1 MLTRA
6 TRHIFRVMFRPVGL
20 VALVLAALVLVAGL
34 IAMPYGP
41 QALLLVVACGVG
53 AASLLAASC
62 YYRIGAHQEAILRQR
77 AELHQSTA
85 SAEAALAARQGR
97 LDVVHQAV
105 LDLGRHV
112 GAMDGALRQEP
123 WAAEVKCDYRLLAEL
138 SASATAGPA
147 AQLALQRLEVVARQ
161 TEARLEQNAASLA
174 ALRAE
179 VAPPDGPSVPG
190 LEITLRE
197 TAARI
202 EAQAEKEVASLHD
215 ELSRLD
221 ARQAKVEDDA
231 EKEVASLR
239 DELSR
244 LDARQAKV
252 EDDAE
257 MCVRAVGEVVG
268 RIDLIEDGM
277 VEAAALVEQ
286 VARSG
291 GGPGTAPKLAS

>member
-1 MLTRA
+1 LQR
-6 TRHIFRVMFRPVGL
+6 L
-20 VALVLAALVLVAGL
+20 D
-34 IAMPYGP
+34 
-41 QALLLVVACGVG
+41 VVA
-53 AASLLAASC
+53 
-62 YYRIGAHQEAILRQR
+62 RQTEARLE
-77 AELHQSTA
+77 ELHQSTA
-85 SAEAALAARQGR
+85 SAEAALAAWQGR
-97 LDVVHQAV
+97 LD
-105 LDLGRHV
+105 
-112 GAMDGALRQEP
+112 
-123 WAAEVKCDYRLLAEL
+123 
-138 SASATAGPA
+138 
-147 AQLALQRLEVVARQ
+147 VVARQ

-231 EKEVASLR
+231 E
-239 DELSR
+239 
-244 LDARQAKV
+244 
-252 EDDAE
+252 